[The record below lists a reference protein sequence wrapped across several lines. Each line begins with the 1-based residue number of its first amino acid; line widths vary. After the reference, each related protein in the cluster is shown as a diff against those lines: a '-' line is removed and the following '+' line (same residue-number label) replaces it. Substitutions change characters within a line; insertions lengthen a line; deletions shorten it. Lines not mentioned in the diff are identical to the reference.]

1 MPAAPRE
8 LSWRVTTTRELFQE
22 IGQGLLPA
30 GRTTTAYLE
39 QARERLPIL
48 APAEVAQ

>member
-1 MPAAPRE
+1 ME
-8 LSWRVTTTRELFQE
+8 LEGVITTRELFQE
-22 IGQGLLPA
+22 IVEEPLFVA

-48 APAEVAQ
+48 APAEVAG